1 MIPVLQT
8 WRPPRVGVLPALL
21 ATLAACVLFS
31 VTVNGRFVFDYGDRL
46 FCWDANSGEALLH
59 GLPSSIE
66 EANWWHMPAGE
77 TLNALLCNHA
87 PAGASISVAMLLAAL
102 YPLLVFGLG
111 LQLFSPAAGLLA
123 ALASLGIISI
133 IPDET
138 VILQHGLL
146 VMCVAIVAAWR
157 AEKPDSRRTCILAA
171 VIGLSLLTRSQ
182 LFLFLPLWL
191 LLESLSR
198 PPGKRLE
205 SWRLFAVCALLLFVF
220 VAPWALLHVRNSGVF
235 NPFEWGWPRPTQ
247 EVKPMAQYEEAFAFD
262 DGSRTTSSAYYWAA
276 TRALSH
282 PVEYGSA
289 IIRRCLHSVRLS
301 PFLWTLGLLAAW
313 DLRRSAPARA
323 VAALALY
330 LLVMENLIVMARAQA
345 TIIWPLLAALIA
357 AAVFTRLAKKEPT
370 SLPLKLAAVVLV
382 PFAALASYATAQVLR
397 YPRRAAVSPQAAFD
411 RAISEHPK
419 DPALRSL
426 RGREL
431 LRHGKP
437 AQALEDL
444 ASALS
449 LQPTKRREL
458 DFAVALGLRGGP
470 AQGLIDSI
478 HLDRVPAPLNDIWV
492 RVTALKLLGS
502 LNRGDRSQAVAAAAA
517 GQLSIPG
524 RTAAPI
530 EGAPGE
536 TELYTMLKS
545 CGRLPEYWPPL
556 RRLELFDRL
565 QALGPPDP
573 WFQLYAAQTAH
584 QAGRPARAREIAKD
598 ILASSESPSAL
609 RQRSSELLA
618 AIGIDAA
625 AGAVRSGKRAS
636 ALKLL
641 TEAQAQGPNA
651 PDQLRMALMYQE
663 LKEFS
668 SAAPLFDKL
677 IMASPR
683 DLQLHISAAAAAVQM
698 GNRSGA
704 FLLLGKAEALGP
716 DAEVMRQMATLYK
729 ELKEYASALRLLD
742 MILKTSPQNRSLRI
756 EAADVAAQAGERA
769 PALKHLAE
777 AEALGPNVE
786 ERQRMALLYQ
796 ALKEYHEARRLFA
809 GLLQAA
815 PRNYLLHIE
824 AAAAATQAGERGE
837 ALKLLAEAAA
847 LRPDAE
853 ARRRMALLYRELK
866 EYGAAGRLLDELMKG
881 EPRNARLRVEAATV
895 AADAGKRA
903 ETLALLAEAARLKPD
918 AELRHQMALLHQRF
932 QEYAAAVRLLG
943 ELARADDADAR
954 ILNDLG
960 LCQYLNGAIP
970 ASIETLERALRRNPQ
985 LAEAYLTLGAIYMA
999 QKRAEQ
1005 ALTVFDS
1012 ALAAKAGKDSPLEE
1026 TIIASRR
1033 EALAASRPR

>member
-1 MIPVLQT
+1 MLT

-21 ATLAACVLFS
+21 ATLAACALFS

-59 GLPSSIE
+59 GLPSSVE
-66 EANWWHMPAGE
+66 ETNWWHMPAGE

-87 PAGASISVAMLLAAL
+87 SAGVSISVAMLMAAL
-102 YPLLVFGLG
+102 YPLLVFGLA
-111 LQLFSPAAGLLA
+111 LQLSSPAAGLLS

-157 AEKPDSRRTCILAA
+157 AENPDSRRTCILAA

-205 SWRLFAVCALLLFVF
+205 SWRLFAVCALLLFIF
-220 VAPWALLHVRNSGVF
+220 VAPWALLHVKNSGVF

-247 EVKPMAQYEEAFAFD
+247 EVKPMAQYEEAFVFD
-262 DGSRTTSSAYYWAA
+262 DGSRTTHSAYYWAV

-282 PVEYGSA
+282 PVSYGAA
-289 IIRRCLHSVRLS
+289 IIRRCLHSVWLS

-313 DLRRSAPARA
+313 DLRRNAPARA

-330 LLVMENLIVMARAQA
+330 LLVIENLIVMARARA
-345 TIIWPLLAALIA
+345 AIIWPLLVALIA
-357 AAVFTRLAKKEPT
+357 AAVFNRLGKKEPS
-370 SLPLKLAAVVLV
+370 SLPLKLAAMVLV
-382 PFAALASYATAQVLR
+382 PFTALASFTTAQVLR

-444 ASALS
+444 ALALS

-470 AQGLIDSI
+470 AQGLIDLI
-478 HLDRVPAPLNDIWV
+478 RLDRLPAPLNDMWV

-502 LNRGDRSQAVAAAAA
+502 LSRGDRSQAVAAAAA
-517 GQLSIPG
+517 GQLAIPG
-524 RTAAPI
+524 MPAAPI
-530 EGAPGE
+530 EGSGGP
-536 TELYTMLKS
+536 TELYTMLQS
-545 CGRLPEYWPPL
+545 CGKLPEYWPPL

-584 QAGRPARAREIAKD
+584 QAGRPARAREIAND
-598 ILASSESPSAL
+598 ILASSESPPAL

-618 AIGIDAA
+618 AMGIDAA
-625 AGAVRSGKRAS
+625 AGAVRSGRRSA

-641 TEAQAQGPNA
+641 AEAEAQGPTA
-651 PDQLRMALMYQE
+651 DDHLRMALMYQE

-668 SAAPLFDKL
+668 AAARLFDGL
-677 IMASPR
+677 IKTSPQNLR
-683 DLQLHISAAAAAVQM
+683 LYMSAAATAARM
-698 GNRSGA
+698 GNRSKA
-704 FLLLGKAEALGP
+704 LMLLGKAETLGP
-716 DAEVMRQMATLYK
+716 DAEDLHQMALLYQ
-729 ELKEYASALRLLD
+729 ELKDASAQRLFDILR
-742 MILKTSPQNRSLRI
+742 KTSPKNRSLRI
-756 EAADVAAQAGERA
+756 DAAKVAAQAGERA
-769 PALKHLAE
+769 HALKLLAE

-786 ERQRMALLYQ
+786 ERHRMALLYQ
-796 ALKEYHEARRLFA
+796 ALKEYREARRLFA
-809 GLLQAA
+809 GLLKAE
-815 PRNYLLHIE
+815 PHNHRLRIE
-824 AAAAATQAGERGE
+824 AAAVAAQAGERAE

-847 LRPDAE
+847 LGPDAE
-853 ARRRMALLYRELK
+853 ARRSMALLYRELK
-866 EYGAAGRLLDELMKG
+866 EYGAAGSLFDELIKG

-903 ETLALLAEAARLKPD
+903 ETLTLLAEAARLKPD

-943 ELARADDADAR
+943 ELARADGVDAR

-960 LCQYLNGAIP
+960 LCQYLNGETP

-999 QKRAEQ
+999 QKRVEQ
-1005 ALTVFDS
+1005 ALMVYDS
-1012 ALAAKAGKDSPLEE
+1012 ALAAKAGKESPLEE
-1026 TIIASRR
+1026 QINASRR
-1033 EALAASRPR
+1033 EALAAPRPR

>member
-1 MIPVLQT
+1 MRRP
-8 WRPPRVGVLPALL
+8 PPRVGVLPALL

-31 VTVNGRFVFDYGDRL
+31 ATVNGRFVFDYGDRL

-66 EANWWHMPAGE
+66 EVNWWHMPAGE

-87 PAGASISVAMLLAAL
+87 PAGASIGVAMLLAAL

-123 ALASLGIISI
+123 ALASLGVITI

-138 VILQHGLL
+138 IILQHGLL
-146 VMCVAIVAAWR
+146 VMCAAIVAAWR
-157 AEKPDSRRTCILAA
+157 AEKPDSRRTCVLAA

-198 PPGKRLE
+198 PPGKRSE
-205 SWRLFAVCALLLFVF
+205 SWRLFAVCALLLFIF
-220 VAPWALLHVRNSGVF
+220 VAPWALLHVKNSGVF

-247 EVKPMAQYEEAFAFD
+247 EIKPMLQYEEAFVFD

-282 PVEYGSA
+282 PAAYAAAV
-289 IIRRCLHSVRLS
+289 IRRCLHSVLLS

-330 LLVMENLIVMARAQA
+330 LLVMENLIAMARAPA
-345 TIIWPLLAALIA
+345 SIIWPLLAALIA
-357 AAVFTRLAKKEPT
+357 AAVFNRLAKKEPS
-370 SLPLKLAAVVLV
+370 SLPLKLAAMVLV
-382 PFAALASYATAQVLR
+382 PFTVLAAFAAAQVLR

-411 RAISEHPK
+411 RAISEHPE

-431 LRHGKP
+431 LRQGKP

-444 ASALS
+444 ALALS

-478 HLDRVPAPLNDIWV
+478 RLDRVPAPLNDIWV

-502 LNRGDRSQAVAAAAA
+502 LHRGDRSQAVAAAAA

-524 RTAAPI
+524 MSSAPI
-530 EGAPGE
+530 EGAGGS
-536 TELYTMLKS
+536 TELYAMLKS

-565 QALGPPDP
+565 QTLGPPDP

-584 QAGRPARAREIAKD
+584 QAGRPARARALADD
-598 ILASSESPSAL
+598 ILASSEAPPAL
-609 RQRSSELLA
+609 RERSSELLA
-618 AIGIDAA
+618 AMGVDAA
-625 AGAVRSGKRAS
+625 AGAARSGRRAA

-641 TEAQAQGPNA
+641 AEAQARGPNA
-651 PDQLRMALMYQE
+651 PDQLRMALIYQE

-668 SAAPLFDKL
+668 SAARLFDDL
-677 IMASPR
+677 IMASPE
-683 DLQLHISAAAAAVQM
+683 DLQLHMSAAAAAVQM
-698 GNRSGA
+698 GNRSEA
-704 FLLLGKAEALGP
+704 LVLLGKAETLGP
-716 DAEVMRQMATLYK
+716 DAQVLRQMAALYK
-729 ELKEYASALRLLD
+729 QLKEYASALRVLEL
-742 MILKTSPQNRSLRI
+742 ILKTSPEDRSLRI

-769 PALKHLAE
+769 RALKQLAE
-777 AEALGPNVE
+777 AEALGPNAG

-796 ALKEYHEARRLFA
+796 ELKEYREARRLFA
-809 GLLQAA
+809 GLLRAA
-815 PRNYLLHIE
+815 PRDHRLRIE
-824 AAAAATQAGERGE
+824 AAAAAAQAGERGE
-837 ALKLLAEAAA
+837 ALKLLAGAAA
-847 LRPDAE
+847 LGPDAE

-866 EYGAAGRLLDELMKG
+866 EYGAAGSLFAELMKG
-881 EPRNARLRVEAATV
+881 DRGNARLRVEAATV

-903 ETLALLAEAARLKPD
+903 ETLALLAEAASLKPD

-932 QEYAAAVRLLG
+932 QEYAAAVSLLG

-960 LCQYLNGAIP
+960 VCQYLNGALP
-970 ASIETLERALRRNPQ
+970 ASIETLERALRRDPR
-985 LAEAYLTLGAIYMA
+985 LAEAYLTLGSVYMA
-999 QKRAEQ
+999 QKRVDQ
-1005 ALTVFDS
+1005 ALMVYDS

-1026 TIIASRR
+1026 QIHAGRR
-1033 EALAASRPR
+1033 AALAAPRPR